1 MPAPGD
7 GAGRGARARALP
19 VLLRLAAL
27 LMCGLGSPGA
37 GHPAADRSA
46 AVGDAPSCSGGAPA
60 GPAHGQF
67 YLSGTCLLRPSCSAL
82 HARAAAPSVAPSV
95 AAWRCARRGRLA
107 PAEHGTQ
114 RGRRAM
120 ARMPQSRACRR
131 DRPCCCRRRLLTCC
145 PSAVAV
151 GAIFR
156 DETQYLAEWLE
167 FHLCQ
172 GVEHFFLYNHH
183 SSSDDHEAVL
193 APYVAAGLVT
203 LDDAVCD
210 VHCQVQLLHPARR
223 RGPRKWCCGQMTAHT
238 APQCPRARP
247 PALPHTCLPARTH
260 TGAHIH
266 IAVRATCSEN
276 SVACANRH

>member
-1 MPAPGD
+1 
-7 GAGRGARARALP
+7 
-19 VLLRLAAL
+19 
-27 LMCGLGSPGA
+27 MCGLGSPGA

-223 RGPRKWCCGQMTAHT
+223 RGPPQVVLRANHGSHRATVPTRASACPSTHMPARAH
-238 APQCPRARP
+238 PHRC
-247 PALPHTCLPARTH
+247 PHTHC
-260 TGAHIH
+260 
-266 IAVRATCSEN
+266 CS
-276 SVACANRH
+276 SYMLRKLGGLR